1 MRVFVFALCAFLIL
15 PHAAEA
21 FQDEIVV
28 TGSRI
33 ARPDATRAREV
44 QAVPHVHVV
53 RRADNFLVTL
63 EILSDTRE
71 RDERREEVRATLQ
84 TVLERADN
92 IAGIT
97 VSMMGDGLV
106 DLDADMIGQVD
117 IQEHPRREDVSTVT
131 LYLKTPVGSSDD
143 FDDAD
148 NRVAAFVA
156 GLTATGRAT
165 VEASSSYSLTL
176 TGGADQYRNDVIRAI
191 ANDVRFLRS
200 TFGNEYDINVS
211 TSLHERVRL
220 TQSGPLEL
228 SIYLPY
234 TATIMLK
241 RDD

>member
-1 MRVFVFALCAFLIL
+1 MR
-15 PHAAEA
+15 
-21 FQDEIVV
+21 
-28 TGSRI
+28 SRI
-33 ARPDATRAREV
+33 DDACGVRNVEDPRVDPSLPRP
-44 QAVPHVHVV
+44 
-53 RRADNFLVTL
+53 
-63 EILSDTRE
+63 
-71 RDERREEVRATLQ
+71 
-84 TVLERADN
+84 
-92 IAGIT
+92 
-97 VSMMGDGLV
+97 
-106 DLDADMIGQVD
+106 
-117 IQEHPRREDVSTVT
+117 EDVSTVT

-200 TFGNEYDINVS
+200 TFGNEYDINVA

-234 TATIMLK
+234 TATILLK
-241 RDD
+241 QED

>member
-1 MRVFVFALCAFLIL
+1 MRVFVVALCAFLCL

-33 ARPDATRAREV
+33 ARPDSARPREI
-44 QAVPHVHVV
+44 QTVPHVHVV
-53 RRADNFLVTL
+53 RQADNFLVTV

-84 TVLERADN
+84 SMLERADTVP
-92 IAGIT
+92 AIT

-117 IQEHPRREDVSTVT
+117 ILEHPRREDVSTVT
-131 LYLKTPVGSSDD
+131 LYLKTPVGASDD

-156 GLTATGRAT
+156 GLTATGRASI
-165 VEASSSYSLTL
+165 EASSSYSLTL
-176 TGGADQYRNDVIRAI
+176 TGGADQYRNDVVRAI
-191 ANDVRFLRS
+191 ASDVRFLRS
-200 TFGNEYDINVS
+200 TFGNEYEINVT
-211 TSLHERVRL
+211 TSLQERVRL

-234 TATIMLK
+234 TATIAL
-241 RDD
+241 RRED

>member
-1 MRVFVFALCAFLIL
+1 MRVFVIALCAFLIL

-33 ARPDATRAREV
+33 ARPDAARAREV

-53 RRADNFLVTL
+53 RRADNFLVTV

-84 TVLERADN
+84 TVLERADTV
-92 IAGIT
+92 AGIT

-106 DLDADMIGQVD
+106 DLDAGMIGQVD

-191 ANDVRFLRS
+191 ATDVRFLRS